1 MTAATGA
8 VGNGEVIENSSL
20 LLVCYWYSYKDCC
33 KFDTDETRATSL

>member
-20 LLVCYWYSYKDCC
+20 LLVQLQ
-33 KFDTDETRATSL
+33 RLLQV